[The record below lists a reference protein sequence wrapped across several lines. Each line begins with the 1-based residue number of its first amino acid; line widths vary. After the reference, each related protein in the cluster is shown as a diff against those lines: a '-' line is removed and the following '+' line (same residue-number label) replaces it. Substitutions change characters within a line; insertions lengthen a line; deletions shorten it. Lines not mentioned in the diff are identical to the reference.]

1 MRIILKILFLTI
13 IIISCSTKK
22 VDLNTE
28 PEILPEEMTDTEATN
43 NETPFYP
50 IKDSMEDL
58 QYQIN
63 ELKARVTE
71 YESTLHAPSL
81 NSEILKL
88 IKVPQLKHEIDIDN
102 GTMIQGTILQEN
114 SIELIVQTRIGQ
126 LRIDKAHVVNIR
138 EVEPF
143 VPEITINED
152 TLEEQISPNQLNFSG
167 SLTNVGGRRGDFIR
181 IIYHLWEN
189 DTKIIFSDSTY
200 INGNSVIYS
209 NGVISDACLN
219 PGETGTFNLLVAI
232 PDSVDVTYWTKEIRA
247 EVFE

>member
-1 MRIILKILFLTI
+1 MKIILKILFLTL

-22 VDLNTE
+22 VDLNSD
-28 PEILPEEMTDTEATN
+28 PEILPEEETNQKTSN
-43 NETPFYP
+43 NESPFYP
-50 IKDSMEDL
+50 IKDSMESL

-126 LRIDKAHVVNIR
+126 LRIDKTHVVNIR

-152 TLEEQISPNQLNFSG
+152 TLEEQISSSQLNFSG
-167 SLTNVGGRRGDFIR
+167 SLTNIGGRRGDFIR

-200 INGNSVIYS
+200 ISGNSVIYS
-209 NGVISDACLN
+209 NGVISDASLD
-219 PGETGTFNLLVAI
+219 PGETGTFNLIITI
-232 PDSVDVTYWTKEIRA
+232 PDSANVTYWTKEIRA

>member
-1 MRIILKILFLTI
+1 
-13 IIISCSTKK
+13 
-22 VDLNTE
+22 
-28 PEILPEEMTDTEATN
+28 
-43 NETPFYP
+43 
-50 IKDSMEDL
+50 MEDL

-114 SIELIVQTRIGQ
+114 SVELIVQTRIGQ

-143 VPEITINED
+143 VPEIALNED
-152 TLEEQISPNQLNFSG
+152 TLEEQISSNQLNFSG

-181 IIYHLWEN
+181 VIYHFWEN

-209 NGVISDACLN
+209 NGVISDACLD
-219 PGETGTFNLLVAI
+219 PGETGTFNLLVNI
-232 PDSVDVTYWTKEIRA
+232 PDSVNVTYWTKEIRA

>member
-1 MRIILKILFLTI
+1 MKMIFKLLFLFI
-13 IIISCSTKK
+13 LVISCSTKK
-22 VDLNTE
+22 IDLDTD
-28 PEILPEEMTDTEATN
+28 PEILPEEEKHTEN
-43 NETPFYP
+43 SNESPFYP
-50 IKDSMEDL
+50 IKDSMDNL

-88 IKVPQLKHEIDIDN
+88 IKVPQLKHEIDMDN

-114 SIELIVQTRIGQ
+114 SIELIIQTRIGQ
-126 LRIDKAHVVNIR
+126 LKIDKAHVINIR

-143 VPEITINED
+143 TPDIQINED
-152 TLEEQISPNQLNFSG
+152 TTEEQISQNQLNFSG

-189 DTKIIFSDSTY
+189 DTKIVLSDSTY
-200 INGNSVIYS
+200 INGNSVIYT
-209 NGVISDACLN
+209 NGVISDACLD
-219 PGETGTFNLLVAI
+219 PGETGTFNLQITI
-232 PDSVDVTYWTKEIRA
+232 PDSINVTYWTKEIRA

>member
-1 MRIILKILFLTI
+1 MKIILKILFSTL

-22 VDLNTE
+22 VDLDSD
-28 PEILPEEMTDTEATN
+28 PEILPEETKQETSN
-43 NETPFYP
+43 NESPFYP

-88 IKVPQLKHEIDIDN
+88 IKVPQLKHEIDVDN

-114 SIELIVQTRIGQ
+114 SVELIVQTRIGQ

-143 VPEITINED
+143 VPEITLNED
-152 TLEEQISPNQLNFSG
+152 TIEEQISPNQLNFSG

-189 DTKIIFSDSTY
+189 DTKIILSDSTF

-209 NGVISDACLN
+209 NGVISDACLD
-219 PGETGTFNLLVAI
+219 PGETGTFNLLITI
-232 PDSVDVTYWTKEIRA
+232 PDSLSVTYWTKEIRA